1 MPASS
6 DTLVTHLDVLSDLL
20 VRFDIYFRS
29 NSSIQSQA
37 LKALLPNLTNP
48 RTAVSKR
55 VVTTLGSLAGCC
67 SDDIFSSLISKT
79 VMPGLRNTE
88 PLRLKNSVFLAGVLA
103 RASPE
108 RLATVLAELVPL
120 VVKVSEVDEE
130 ELRDTSLQTLE
141 SLLLKCPT
149 DMSSFIPLV
158 INAATKAI
166 QYDPVSTSLQQTQK
180 SNAR

>member
-1 MPASS
+1 MPPSS

-29 NSSIQSQA
+29 NTTIQGQA
-37 LKALLPNLTNP
+37 LQALLPNLTNP

-55 VVTTLGSLAGCC
+55 VVTALGSLAGCC
-67 SDDIFSSLISKT
+67 SDTLFFSLISNT

-88 PLRLKNSVFLAGVLA
+88 PLMLKNSVFLAGVLA

-108 RLATVLAELVPL
+108 RLATVLTDLVPL
-120 VVKVSEVDEE
+120 VVKVSEVNDE

-141 SLLLKCPT
+141 SLLLKCPSE
-149 DMSSFIPLV
+149 MSSYIPL
-158 INAATKAI
+158 IITAATKAI
-166 QYDPVSTSLQQTQK
+166 QYDPVSS
-180 SNAR
+180 SI